1 MLYISIGIYFMYIM
15 EQVVIF
21 ARVSTDKQE
30 YYRQINELTDY
41 CRQRNWEVVEV
52 FANKVSGT
60 ATNEQRAEIQ
70 ELVEYVKNHQISRV
84 VCLEISRVGRNTLE
98 ALKVIQL
105 LNENRVSL
113 FVKNY
118 NLETLDA
125 DGNVNPI
132 ASLICT
138 ILLEIASME
147 RLTIK
152 ERMASG
158 RKQYIE
164 KCRRDGIKM
173 GRPSTYRKSDE
184 EYRKQ
189 YQKEISLIRK
199 GLSLANISA
208 ITGTSINTIR
218 RVKEVVISKC

>member
-1 MLYISIGIYFMYIM
+1 MYIM
-15 EQVVIF
+15 EQVVIL

-52 FANKVSGT
+52 FANKVSGA

-158 RKQYIE
+158 RRQYIE

-189 YQKEISLIRK
+189 YQKEISLMRK

>member
-1 MLYISIGIYFMYIM
+1 MYIM

-158 RKQYIE
+158 RRQYIE

-208 ITGTSINTIR
+208 ITGTSVNTIR